1 MINCIVDAVS
11 ACHTRDSY
19 FPPCPSRER
28 EIAQKAPLFP
38 RPPQVSCASAFDP
51 QQAPRRILK
60 ISRRRSRCCPL
71 SLGGPPPNARALP
84 FSEPVAS
91 MRAVCAR
98 LHMEVQTM
106 TCARCTASGP
116 GIFCPQWAELV
127 LRLLHAPPHGQGG
140 QHSRP
145 LQGPSSPSSG
155 VSATRVL
162 CDVLSLCFCHCELNF
177 HGIMVILGSTGVY
190 SLRCACLTCW

>member
-1 MINCIVDAVS
+1 MPC
-11 ACHTRDSY
+11 TRLI
-19 FPPCPSRER
+19 FPTMSLLRARDCAQNPSLPSPSTGELRER
-28 EIAQKAPLFP
+28 FSTSI
-38 RPPQVSCASAFDP
+38 RPPG
-51 QQAPRRILK
+51 RILK

-162 CDVLSLCFCHCELNF
+162 CDVLLLCFCHCELNF

-190 SLRCACLTCW
+190 SLRCACQTCW